1 MDNRAVGGVGEFDA
15 GAGHAAALAD
25 PRRELA
31 VGDRA
36 LIPPAVHGGLASES
50 QGESVAAFIIHA
62 PRMPAARPDPTIERM
77 SELPPDPA
85 RLHAILAHLDRQLA
99 DTDTLRTYLRLQRE
113 EVLRALQTA
122 RQPTRPPRPTQRQVR
137 PALAPAPF
145 PNLTARQPNG
155 PTGAGDGY
163 MLEIKRHPK
172 DPEPAVLH
180 VDSCTRATQ
189 KTSPITPDEFRVALR
204 DTEYVQTCRY
214 CRPEDEPDYAIA

>member
-1 MDNRAVGGVGEFDA
+1 
-15 GAGHAAALAD
+15 
-25 PRRELA
+25 
-31 VGDRA
+31 
-36 LIPPAVHGGLASES
+36 
-50 QGESVAAFIIHA
+50 
-62 PRMPAARPDPTIERM
+62 M

-85 RLHAILAHLDRQLA
+85 RLRAILTHLDQQLA
-99 DTDTLRTYLRLQRE
+99 DTDTIRTYLHLQRE
-113 EVLRALQTA
+113 EVQRALQAAA
-122 RQPTRPPRPTQRQVR
+122 RQPARPQRPPHRQTR

-145 PNLTARQPNG
+145 PSLTERHPNG

-180 VDSCTRATQ
+180 VDSCTRATR

-214 CRPEDEPDYAIA
+214 CRPEDKPDNATG